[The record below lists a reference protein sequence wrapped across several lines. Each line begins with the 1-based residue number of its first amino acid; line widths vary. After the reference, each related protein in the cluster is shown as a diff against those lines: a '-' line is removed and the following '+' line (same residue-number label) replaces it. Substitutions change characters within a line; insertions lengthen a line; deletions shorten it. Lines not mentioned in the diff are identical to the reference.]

1 MTADDVEMAR
11 LSAVREAQRDS
22 AQPQKK

>member
-1 MTADDVEMAR
+1 MTADDVEIAR